1 MPVGAVA
8 AGGADAVAVRVVFL
22 RVLMMVVGGA
32 VGAGLDGRRMDG
44 FGLCVEA
51 EERGDVVAAA
61 GPEAGLF
68 GAEGGVWI
76 GFAFGCEGLLLL
88 G

>member
-8 AGGADAVAVRVVFL
+8 AGGADAVTVRVVPL
-22 RVLMMVVGGA
+22 RVLMTVGGA
-32 VGAGLDGRRMDG
+32 VVAGVDGLRVDG

-68 GAEGGVWI
+68 GAEGG
-76 GFAFGCEGLLLL
+76 G
-88 G
+88 